1 VKFVLVAFGA
11 SATEKPQSRG
21 KVAGSAEARRLDA
34 GASAMT
40 RVMKIVIEYEM
51 DDGDATEES
60 ERQDWLDGNVN
71 VADVIAT
78 DGFVSFQVVEG

>member
-1 VKFVLVAFGA
+1 
-11 SATEKPQSRG
+11 
-21 KVAGSAEARRLDA
+21 
-34 GASAMT
+34 MT